1 MHSAEGFRRCH
12 SSFGVARSPGATSLS
27 HTTRCAK
34 FYTWAGQH
42 CFFSPLESKHLNKV
56 QESFS
61 QTTVVSSVIDCS
73 VNYSPRWV
81 RFTPDGWQGERRTR
95 NPDILLPTHLLRVCR
110 KLQQDI
116 LSKNAPFSFM
126 DWNVSSKVQTKTV
139 LPPTKIYAETGVH
152 NSN

>member
-1 MHSAEGFRRCH
+1 
-12 SSFGVARSPGATSLS
+12 
-27 HTTRCAK
+27 
-34 FYTWAGQH
+34 
-42 CFFSPLESKHLNKV
+42 
-56 QESFS
+56 
-61 QTTVVSSVIDCS
+61 
-73 VNYSPRWV
+73 
-81 RFTPDGWQGERRTR
+81 
-95 NPDILLPTHLLRVCR
+95 LLRVCR